1 MKKSLIALSV
11 AAALTG
17 LTAASAFAAVPGTAT
32 IGVRGGWAHANM
44 DDGNYYEEDD
54 KSGFGYGIYADYNFL
69 SWLGLEFGYT
79 ALDGFSYDGK
89 TTAYGSN
96 DIMVHGP
103 ELAVRLALP
112 LTEDGS
118 DLFLRAGAMY
128 AFSDSDEGGT
138 DDGLAP
144 LVGAGIQW
152 AFTRNFGVRVGYDY
166 YFDAFEG
173 DGSTMG
179 GADSD
184 FGLAYVGLQYTFGGE
199 PAPAPAPAP
208 APEPQ
213 VQQIEETFALEAGA
227 LFPFDGSTLS
237 EEGIAKVD
245 GVVNEVNAKN
255 VQNAQYTVTGH
266 TDRLGAEAYNQKLSE
281 KRAQAVA
288 DELTAK
294 GVPAAAIA
302 SVQGMG
308 ETSPVTGSECDG
320 LTGNALVK
328 CYAPDRRVEIT
339 VKGDVITETTVPA
352 AE

>member
-44 DDGNYYEEDD
+44 DDSAFYEEDD

-69 SWLGLEFGYT
+69 SWLGIELGYT

-89 TTAYGSN
+89 SGTALGGN

-128 AFSDSDEGGT
+128 AFSDTDHGDS

-144 LVGAGIQW
+144 LVGAGLQW

-166 YFDAFEG
+166 YFDAFDG
-173 DGSTMG
+173 KGSTMG

-208 APEPQ
+208 EPQ

-227 LFPFDGSTLS
+227 LFPFDGSSLT
-237 EEGIAKVD
+237 EDGVAKVD
-245 GVVNEVNAKN
+245 GVVSEVSAKN

-288 DELTAK
+288 AELSAK
-294 GVPAAAIA
+294 GVPAAAIT

-320 LTGNALVK
+320 LSGNALVK

-339 VKGDVITETTVPA
+339 VKGDVVTQTTVPA